1 MSELPRLHDQRI
13 PAEGS
18 VHPAERMFRVN
29 WIAAEFRS
37 PSGIPLLSADYVS
50 RLGRA
55 ARIVDVR
62 PADELVGSLG
72 FIPGSDWV
80 PEDGALALLEKL
92 ADDDP
97 IVLVSRGGERAGKLA
112 SALEARGKRF
122 VAALFG
128 GIIAWRQAGLSTVR
142 DHEILGKKNQLHET
156 NRTWSAEKKAIGCA
170 DLEAHVGDP
179 RAIRWRKVA
188 ALLVS
193 GRLSC
198 VDGRDDSGVVGTP
211 GGDAGE
217 LLLALGAVERVTGKP
232 IDDATLH
239 TLVLRRLDAFGRFYF
254 HTDLAAGNALIQAMR
269 KDHRLDE
276 ALSRVFEPL
285 EWRRFMSAPPAA
297 VRDVVLEHAIVPAH
311 IGCGHLRLALLSS
324 DRYGIRPALIES
336 VLREFL
342 RLQWA
347 GHDENETAVLPG
359 GHAEGA
365 VVNVVIERGLEVFS
379 RIPLVSPMA
388 NGSQMFVNHPQ
399 VSAFLRAQ
407 MGRFLARQSDVCGL
421 GKGGEE
427 ELLRVLAELGETQLG
442 HTLAKLAPGLP
453 IYEIRFDDDRS
464 SHVRALGSVPEEA
477 PPPASLH
484 QNALLVRLRQR
495 GDIRLTEALP
505 QVDLDRR
512 RERRER

>member
-1 MSELPRLHDQRI
+1 MSDLPRLHDARI
-13 PAEGS
+13 PKEGS
-18 VHPAERMFRVN
+18 VSPAERMFRVN

-55 ARIVDVR
+55 ARLVDVR
-62 PADELVGSLG
+62 PAEELVGSLG

-80 PEDGALALLEKL
+80 PEEGALAILEKL

-97 IVLVSRGGERAGKLA
+97 VVLVSRGGERAGKLA
-112 SALEARGKRF
+112 AALEARGKRF
-122 VAALFG
+122 VAELFG
-128 GIIAWRQAGLSTVR
+128 GILAWRQAGLSTVR
-142 DHEILGKKNQLHET
+142 DHEILAKKNELHET
-156 NRTWSAEKKAIGCA
+156 SRIWSAEKKAIGCG
-170 DLEAHVGDP
+170 DLESHVGDP
-179 RAIRWRKVA
+179 RAIRWRKLA
-188 ALLVS
+188 ALFVS

-239 TLVLRRLDAFGRFYF
+239 KLLLRRLDAFGRFYF
-254 HTDLAAGNALIQAMR
+254 HTDIAAGNALIKAMR
-269 KDHRLDE
+269 ADHRLDA
-276 ALSRVFEPL
+276 ALAHVFEPL
-285 EWRRFMSAPPAA
+285 EWRRFMTAPPAE
-297 VRDVVLEHAIVPAH
+297 VRAIVLEHAIVPAH
-311 IGCGHLRLALLSS
+311 IGCGHLRLALLHA

-359 GHAEGA
+359 GNAEGA
-365 VVNVVIERGLEVFS
+365 VVNVVIDQGLELFS

-407 MGRFLARQSDVCGL
+407 MGRFFARQNDVCSL
-421 GKGGEE
+421 GKGGEQ
-427 ELLRVLAELGETQLG
+427 ELLATLEGLGETQLG
-442 HTLAKLAPGLP
+442 HTLATLAPGLP
-453 IYEIRFDDDRS
+453 IYEIRFDDERR
-464 SHVRALGSVPEEA
+464 SHVRALGHVP
-477 PPPASLH
+477 H
-484 QNALLVRLRQR
+484 QAA
-495 GDIRLTEALP
+495 GG
-505 QVDLDRR
+505 
-512 RERRER
+512 